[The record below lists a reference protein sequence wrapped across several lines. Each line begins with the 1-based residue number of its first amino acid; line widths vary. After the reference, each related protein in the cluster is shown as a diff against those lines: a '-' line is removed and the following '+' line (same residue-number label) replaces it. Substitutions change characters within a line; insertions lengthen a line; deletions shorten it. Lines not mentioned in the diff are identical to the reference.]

1 MDRVRQVGE
10 RSWYGNNVKTSAVSR
25 FVWRL
30 FARRL
35 SGKASHIVEEVE
47 IEVAD
52 ADADLREGEAMRKMS
67 DRAERGR

>member
-1 MDRVRQVGE
+1 LQ
-10 RSWYGNNVKTSAVSR
+10 SAD
-25 FVWRL
+25 FVWKL

-35 SGKASHIVEEVE
+35 SGKASHIVEEVEEVE